1 MKGFGITRN
10 FWVALVTIIAISL
23 LFTYYLLVYVK
34 NRERLIYEKKFRELE
49 RMAENIKVFTDEL
62 VKRTEGYLTIE
73 AKNYDN
79 LFAKQQAKLN
89 ERDSIYTGY
98 SSIDFRSS
106 IEKLNKEIDSLGN
119 ALNQTNSISTNLID
133 EFDLI
138 EKNWI
143 RINLADSL
151 KKTILK
157 KINIEF
163 FVIRIKDIDMAE
175 DAIEREYETELTEGN
190 TKTTDK
196 TLSKTNK
203 KKNKKAKII
212 FQNLHNEVRLQTF
225 DSLLKE
231 KNGLNW
237 SGVQDITLGK
247 IDYKLFNN
255 WLTLAPGDD
264 LLLCSL
270 EKSDSIRSEATAVE
284 PWIIINLISIL
295 LFLFLGMPL
304 LKLLIMNEVERLQ
317 VINVLFTGV
326 AIILG
331 TALIMLFVNFT
342 YHFFGFHY
350 KEMDDDLSILSDS
363 IKNNFLDETSQAY
376 DQLKSLDGK
385 MKWFYTKKST
395 IYNSALKNTLI
406 EGQYIKNYKPYNQ
419 IFWIN
424 QKGQLPLV
432 IESNEIDTLI
442 QHLPVVDKRKYF
454 QAAAKNNLW
463 TIPKK
468 GTNDKNLLYVDFIR
482 SMLNGQY
489 QTVVS
494 TRLEHKEKG
503 AIAIGLSTKTFSLQY
518 AALPPGYHACV
529 IDQKGEVKF
538 HTTNERSLQENFLE
552 EIDFEPEILA
562 AIEGRIEQNTSI
574 TYDKKNYRAYIQ
586 PIDGM
591 PLYLVTFYSF
601 DYYKAPIVLSVWFAV
616 GLILLL
622 FLLLVIQLALL
633 YGLTHL
639 TSKLKIKW
647 FFLTW
652 LRPKKP
658 IKYRYQYVQ
667 SIVGCFLVLCLFVTI
682 FIYFPLAKETIVGIL
697 VMPLF
702 LLAFHY
708 KLYTS
713 GDSAY
718 KRWARPEKVNS
729 FLGWSCVFVL
739 FIDSIAIYLFDEI
752 TLATLW
758 LFVLQVLIALLLAFP
773 FSGTFSK
780 IQGYI
785 FPNTGY
791 KKLYTYSSLLW
802 LILVSIVPVFFFYKY
817 SYEEETKIWSR
828 HLQLE
833 VAKDYVLRQKLIKS
847 DLSLFAEYHP
857 LIEKMGDY
865 QQATNKFKIDKNQ
878 AFVRPNQSA
887 NRYNRFLF
895 QFVPPLDTLINK
907 SGAQAYMQTNDQAW
921 HWGEC
926 YGTLRMH
933 YRSDNEQVNDF
944 SVTSA
949 ILPYQYHKGE
959 MSILFW
965 LAIIGGGIL
974 SLRTIRFALR
984 NVYGFD
990 IIKPLHDESI
1000 SADFFS
1006 LSQNKRKN
1014 FFVIGL
1020 PYSGKGKILSEFAN
1034 YNKES
1039 VFRINFQTQIEQK
1052 HYYRDQSIVVIEHFE
1067 FGLNNHELNKLR
1079 LKLLQEFQAKPVQ
1092 IILCS
1097 TVQPHVILDYYDRM
1111 ESLTTHLKERDEFKK
1126 EYMEYKHAK
1135 RYWRNVLS
1143 GFVVV
1148 YLPLNPDGKAY
1159 AEENNLIKSELLHG
1173 TFLPKLQSHL
1183 ANQSISNF
1191 AECEDFVLKVEDMAT
1206 TYYHSLWNSFSN
1218 TEKRLLYDLAID
1230 RFVNVKNVA
1239 AIRTLLQKG
1248 VLVIS
1253 DSLQIFNESFNNFIL
1268 SVVKEDEE
1276 MVMQQEM
1283 RSKGSWN
1290 SVQLVLILVFLAIA
1304 VFIAFAQR
1312 NVLQNFN
1319 ALLTALGG
1327 VTALLLRFGGLFTL
1341 GSKPKE

>member
-518 AALPPGYHACV
+518 AALPPGYHACI

-739 FIDSIAIYLFDEI
+739 F
-752 TLATLW
+752 
-758 LFVLQVLIALLLAFP
+758 
-773 FSGTFSK
+773 
-780 IQGYI
+780 
-785 FPNTGY
+785 
-791 KKLYTYSSLLW
+791 
-802 LILVSIVPVFFFYKY
+802 
-817 SYEEETKIWSR
+817 
-828 HLQLE
+828 
-833 VAKDYVLRQKLIKS
+833 
-847 DLSLFAEYHP
+847 
-857 LIEKMGDY
+857 
-865 QQATNKFKIDKNQ
+865 
-878 AFVRPNQSA
+878 
-887 NRYNRFLF
+887 
-895 QFVPPLDTLINK
+895 
-907 SGAQAYMQTNDQAW
+907 
-921 HWGEC
+921 
-926 YGTLRMH
+926 
-933 YRSDNEQVNDF
+933 
-944 SVTSA
+944 
-949 ILPYQYHKGE
+949 
-959 MSILFW
+959 
-965 LAIIGGGIL
+965 
-974 SLRTIRFALR
+974 
-984 NVYGFD
+984 
-990 IIKPLHDESI
+990 
-1000 SADFFS
+1000 
-1006 LSQNKRKN
+1006 
-1014 FFVIGL
+1014 
-1020 PYSGKGKILSEFAN
+1020 
-1034 YNKES
+1034 
-1039 VFRINFQTQIEQK
+1039 
-1052 HYYRDQSIVVIEHFE
+1052 
-1067 FGLNNHELNKLR
+1067 
-1079 LKLLQEFQAKPVQ
+1079 
-1092 IILCS
+1092 
-1097 TVQPHVILDYYDRM
+1097 
-1111 ESLTTHLKERDEFKK
+1111 
-1126 EYMEYKHAK
+1126 
-1135 RYWRNVLS
+1135 
-1143 GFVVV
+1143 
-1148 YLPLNPDGKAY
+1148 
-1159 AEENNLIKSELLHG
+1159 
-1173 TFLPKLQSHL
+1173 
-1183 ANQSISNF
+1183 
-1191 AECEDFVLKVEDMAT
+1191 
-1206 TYYHSLWNSFSN
+1206 
-1218 TEKRLLYDLAID
+1218 
-1230 RFVNVKNVA
+1230 
-1239 AIRTLLQKG
+1239 
-1248 VLVIS
+1248 
-1253 DSLQIFNESFNNFIL
+1253 
-1268 SVVKEDEE
+1268 
-1276 MVMQQEM
+1276 
-1283 RSKGSWN
+1283 
-1290 SVQLVLILVFLAIA
+1290 
-1304 VFIAFAQR
+1304 
-1312 NVLQNFN
+1312 
-1319 ALLTALGG
+1319 
-1327 VTALLLRFGGLFTL
+1327 
-1341 GSKPKE
+1341 

>member
-34 NRERLIYEKKFRELE
+34 DRERLIYEKKFRELE

-62 VKRTEGYLTIE
+62 VKRTEGNLTIE
-73 AKNYDN
+73 AKKYDN
-79 LFAKQQAKLN
+79 LSAKQQTKIN
-89 ERDSIYTGY
+89 ERDSLY
-98 SSIDFRSS
+98 SFIDSGNRV
-106 IEKLNKEIDSLGN
+106 EKLNKEIDSLGN
-119 ALNQTNSISTNLID
+119 ALNQINSISTNLID
-133 EFDLI
+133 EFESI

-151 KKTILK
+151 KKSLLK
-157 KINIEF
+157 KIDIEF
-163 FVIRIKDIDMAE
+163 FIIRIKDIEMAE
-175 DAIEREYETELTEGN
+175 DAIEREYETERTEGN
-190 TKTTDK
+190 NKTTDK
-196 TLSKTNK
+196 ITSKTNK
-203 KKNKKAKII
+203 KKNRKAKII
-212 FQNLHNEVRLQTF
+212 FQNLDNEVRLQTF
-225 DSLLKE
+225 DSLVGE

-237 SGVQDITLGK
+237 SGVRDITLGK
-247 IDYKLFNN
+247 IDYKLFTN

-264 LLLCSL
+264 LLLCTL
-270 EKSDSIRSEATAVE
+270 EKSDFIRSEATAVE

-317 VINVLFTGV
+317 VINVLFTGFSIV
-326 AIILG
+326 LG
-331 TALIMLFVNFT
+331 TALIMLFINFT
-342 YHFFGFHY
+342 YHFFGYHY
-350 KEMDDDLSILSDS
+350 KEMDDDLSTLSGS
-363 IKNNFLDETSQAY
+363 IEKNFLDETAKAY
-376 DQLKSLDGK
+376 AQLKSLDGK
-385 MKWFYTKKST
+385 LQWFYTKKST
-395 IYNSALKNTLI
+395 IYNSALQNTLI
-406 EGQYIKNYKPYNQ
+406 EDQYIKKYKPYNQ
-419 IFWIN
+419 IFWID
-424 QKGQLPLV
+424 KDGQMPLV
-432 IESNEIDTLI
+432 IASNKIDTLT
-442 QHLPVVDKRKYF
+442 QQLPVVKKRKYF
-454 QAAAKNNLW
+454 QAVVKNNLW
-463 TIPKK
+463 AIENKNN
-468 GTNDKNLLYVDFIR
+468 GDKDLLYVDFIR
-482 SMLNGQY
+482 SMLDGQY
-489 QTVVS
+489 QTVIS
-494 TRLEHKEKG
+494 TRLANKEKE

-518 AALPPGYHACV
+518 AALPPGYHACI
-529 IDQKGEVKF
+529 IDLKGEVKF

-552 EIDFEPEILA
+552 EIDHEPEILA

-574 TYDKKNYRAYIQ
+574 TYDKKKYRAHIQ
-586 PIDGM
+586 PVDGM
-591 PLYLVTFYSF
+591 PLFLVTFYSF
-601 DYYKAPIVLSVWFAV
+601 DYYKAPIVLTVWFTV

-622 FLLLVIQLALL
+622 FLLMVAHLSLL

-639 TSKLKIKW
+639 PSKLKIKW

-652 LRPKKP
+652 VRPKKP
-658 IKYRYQYVQ
+658 LKYRYQYVQ
-667 SIVGCFLVLCLFVTI
+667 SIIGCSLVLLLLSVILT
-682 FIYFPLAKETIVGIL
+682 YFPLAKETVLGVL
-697 VMPLF
+697 VTPIF

-708 KLYTS
+708 KLYAS
-713 GDSAY
+713 GDIAY
-718 KRWARPEKVNS
+718 RRWSRPQNVNS
-729 FLGWSCVFVL
+729 FLMWSGFFVL
-739 FIDSIAIYLFDEI
+739 LIDAIAIYLFDEF
-752 TLATLW
+752 TFATLW
-758 LFVLQVLIALLLAFP
+758 LVVLQVLMGLLLAFP
-773 FSGTFSK
+773 FSTACSK
-780 IQGYI
+780 IQVYV

-791 KKLYTYSSLLW
+791 KKLYLYSSLLW
-802 LILVSIVPVFFFYKY
+802 LVLVSIVPVFYFYKY

-833 VAKDYVLRQKLIKS
+833 VAKDYVHRQKLIKS
-847 DLSLFAEYHP
+847 DLSLFAKYHP
-857 LIEKMGDY
+857 IIEKMGDY
-865 QQATNKFKIDKNQ
+865 QQATSKFKINRNQ
-878 AFVRPNQSA
+878 SSIQPNQSI
-887 NRYNRFLF
+887 NRYHRFLF

-907 SGAQAYMQTNDQAW
+907 SGAQAYNQTSDQAW
-921 HWGEC
+921 HWSEC
-926 YGTLRMH
+926 CGTLRML
-933 YRSDNEQVNDF
+933 YQSDNEQVNDF

-949 ILPYQYHKGE
+949 IFPYQYHKGE

-974 SLRTIRFALR
+974 SFRTIRFALR

-990 IIKPLHDESI
+990 IIKPMHEESI
-1000 SADFFS
+1000 GADFFS
-1006 LSQNKRKN
+1006 LSENKKKN

-1020 PYSGKGKILSEFAN
+1020 PYSGKGKILTEFAN

-1039 VFRINFQTQIEQK
+1039 VFRINLQTQIEQK

-1079 LKLLQEFQAKPVQ
+1079 LKLLQEFQARPVQ

-1191 AECEDFVLKVEDMAT
+1191 TECEDFILKVEDMAT
-1206 TYYHSLWNSFSN
+1206 PYYHSLWNSFSN

-1304 VFIAFAQR
+1304 AFIAFAQR
-1312 NVLQNFN
+1312 DVLQNFN

-1341 GSKPKE
+1341 GNKPKE